1 MGRCRFLLLLLVL
14 LAGCSP
20 KTAGEAVDPLRAN
33 SLIIAYPA
41 DVESLM
47 SVVPQ
52 SGADT
57 EVLAAIDMMLL
68 MPTFECGLSYEPLIA
83 ESWSFSED
91 GRTLD
96 MVLSD
101 AFRWS
106 DGQPVTAHDVAFTYE
121 LIADPDVGSPRR
133 GFIEHMVEGARPRV
147 LDDHH
152 LQFEFTHAYDP
163 ATMIAH
169 ATGVEL
175 LPKHVL
181 ADADRANLRGHAYHD
196 APVTCGPFKLDER
209 IKGQT
214 ITLVSDEQWGGPAT
228 MKPALQRVIFKVLP
242 EYSTRLLELKN
253 GSVDVMAGLE
263 VADADA
269 LAASHPDIA
278 LKRRGYRA
286 MEYVGWNAID
296 PQRYQEI
303 TAGEGDPPDP
313 AEAGPHPLF
322 GDPAVRRALTQA
334 IDADRMMQDHF
345 GSPAAGEVYAKRA
358 VGTITPSL
366 CGMHND
372 EIAPLPH
379 DPQAARDHLAAL
391 GWVDSDADGVL
402 DKDGRPF
409 RFGLLVSSGK
419 PRYEAVAVTVQAA
432 LKQIGVDVQIESLEF
447 NAYVQRAIAKDFD
460 AMVGGWSMD
469 FFVDPTS
476 KWHSGPG
483 YTYNFVSY
491 ANPEADAL
499 IERGLSQ
506 TDPAEAAA
514 TWRELQRVIHD
525 DQPYTFLWW
534 RDEIVAVNG
543 RITGARTDLLSATAH
558 LWEWTPAGVAD

>member
-1 MGRCRFLLLLLVL
+1 
-14 LAGCSP
+14 
-20 KTAGEAVDPLRAN
+20 
-33 SLIIAYPA
+33 
-41 DVESLM
+41 
-47 SVVPQ
+47 
-52 SGADT
+52 
-57 EVLAAIDMMLL
+57 
-68 MPTFECGLSYEPLIA
+68 
-83 ESWSFSED
+83 
-91 GRTLD
+91 
-96 MVLSD
+96 
-101 AFRWS
+101 
-106 DGQPVTAHDVAFTYE
+106 
-121 LIADPDVGSPRR
+121 
-133 GFIEHMVEGARPRV
+133 
-147 LDDHH
+147 
-152 LQFEFTHAYDP
+152 
-163 ATMIAH
+163 
-169 ATGVEL
+169 
-175 LPKHVL
+175 
-181 ADADRANLRGHAYHD
+181 
-196 APVTCGPFKLDER
+196 
-209 IKGQT
+209 
-214 ITLVSDEQWGGPAT
+214 
-228 MKPALQRVIFKVLP
+228 
-242 EYSTRLLELKN
+242 
-253 GSVDVMAGLE
+253 
-263 VADADA
+263 
-269 LAASHPDIA
+269 
-278 LKRRGYRA
+278 